1 VLSRTYYFHYRTGSS
16 PVSIAFS
23 VDEATGM
30 VLWDAAF
37 CSDKDLFTKSFG
49 RWVAQQ
55 RLEKAISKSIYNYFM
70 ANNPINIREIRWKI
84 VELLP
89 NHPNCPQSFKD

>member
-1 VLSRTYYFHYRTGSS
+1 VLNKVYYFHYRTGSS
-16 PVSIAFS
+16 PVSIAFG
-23 VDEATGM
+23 VDEATGI

-37 CSDKDLFTKSFG
+37 CSNKDLFSKSFG

-55 RLEKAISKSIYNYFM
+55 RLEKGLNKSNYKYFSTTR
-70 ANNPINIREIRWKI
+70 PINIREIRWKI

-89 NHPNCPQSFKD
+89 HHPNCPQSFKD